1 MTRGKQIGRIFRAI
15 ELFSKPAGAT
25 IAESM
30 EELEC
35 DRRSV
40 YRMLDTLQEMGFP
53 LYDEASPLSR
63 EKRWKLPEEYVL
75 KLPNLSLPKLD
86 LTWPEV
92 FALHLMRGQDEVF
105 GGTGISEAADRALA
119 KLGLLLP
126 DTFSEKLSR
135 VKALCIPVD
144 KFSKDYSDKTE
155 IIDALSDAA
164 ISQKICRLKYDSF
177 SREKQ
182 VEFSAAPLTFFENRG
197 GLYLFV
203 ESTKYGMIRV
213 LAVERILSVETTG
226 DWFEMPD
233 GFEPGEILDSAFNIT
248 LDEPVQAKIWVSEA
262 QAKYVLQRKYFKK
275 QGIAKNPDGSIV
287 MEINTSG
294 WLDLK
299 HWVLSL
305 GAEAKVLEPEELR
318 RDIAEEVKKMAQELD
333 QSSIR

>member
-1 MTRGKQIGRIFRAI
+1 VTRGKQIGRIFRAI

-105 GGTGISEAADRALA
+105 GGTDISEAADRALA

-126 DTFSEKLSR
+126 DTFSGKLSR
-135 VKALCIPVD
+135 VIKP
-144 KFSKDYSDKTE
+144 
-155 IIDALSDAA
+155 
-164 ISQKICRLKYDSF
+164 LKCC
-177 SREKQ
+177 
-182 VEFSAAPLTFFENRG
+182 
-197 GLYLFV
+197 
-203 ESTKYGMIRV
+203 
-213 LAVERILSVETTG
+213 
-226 DWFEMPD
+226 
-233 GFEPGEILDSAFNIT
+233 
-248 LDEPVQAKIWVSEA
+248 
-262 QAKYVLQRKYFKK
+262 KK
-275 QGIAKNPDGSIV
+275 V
-287 MEINTSG
+287 
-294 WLDLK
+294 
-299 HWVLSL
+299 V
-305 GAEAKVLEPEELR
+305 
-318 RDIAEEVKKMAQELD
+318 
-333 QSSIR
+333 